1 MHLTEFLGPVEVHQM
16 PLTLFSSLQSSL
28 SPPFT
33 KITSLNSASDSVVE
47 LNSESLG
54 SIFVN

>member
-16 PLTLFSSLQSSL
+16 PLTLFSLQSSL